1 MYFKV
6 DNIYHI
12 YNRGNNKD
20 KIFFEEKNYLFF
32 IKKTRKELSDHFHFL
47 AYCLMPNHF
56 HFLVQVKEN
65 HNSSDDFK
73 SSDEL
78 FQPILLSEKNYS
90 KEISNKIAVLLRSYT
105 RAINIQEGR
114 TGSLFQQKT
123 KSKCLNELNTS
134 ENNYISTCFHY
145 IYQNPLNAGL
155 VNKLENWEYSSF
167 IEYVELRHNP
177 LCNIELASQL
187 VNIDRN
193 NFIEQSYAV
202 LEEVGMKGIWI

>member
-20 KIFFEEKNYLFF
+20 NIFFEEKNYLFF
-32 IKKTRKELSDHFHFL
+32 IKKTRKELSDYFHFL

-56 HFLVQVKEN
+56 HFLVQVKGIKD
-65 HNSSDDFK
+65 SSVDLK
-73 SSDEL
+73 SSNES
-78 FQPILLSEKNYS
+78 FQPILLSEEDYS
-90 KEISNKIAVLLRSYT
+90 KEISNKIAILLRSYT

-134 ENNYISTCFHY
+134 KNNYISTCFHY
-145 IYQNPLNAGL
+145 IHQNPLNAGL
-155 VNKLENWEYSSF
+155 VNKLENWKYSSF
-167 IEYVELRHNP
+167 IEYVELQYNP
-177 LCNIELASQL
+177 LCNVELASQL
-187 VNIDRN
+187 INFERD
-193 NFIEQSYAV
+193 NFIEHSYAV
-202 LEEVGMKGIWI
+202 IDEVGMKGIWI